1 MEDGTMHP
9 ADYPIVFISRNPVRP
24 GMAEPLREFLAA
36 GAAGL
41 AGAKPNT
48 KAFLAYLD
56 DDGSR
61 LTIVHAFGD
70 AAGFAAHVEGS
81 DHRSAVAAE
90 FIESAMIEIYGPAD
104 AATLDAIR
112 SGLAAGVRVEVRADF
127 VAGFLR

>member
-1 MEDGTMHP
+1 MHR
-9 ADYPIVFISRNPVRP
+9 ADQPIVFISHNRVRP
-24 GMAEPLREFLAA
+24 GMAQPLRDFLAA

-41 AGAKPNT
+41 ADSKPMT

-56 DDGSR
+56 AAGTR
-61 LTIVHAFGD
+61 LTIVHAFHD

-81 DHRSAVAAE
+81 DDRSAVADA
-90 FIESAMIEIYGPAD
+90 FIESASIEIYGPAD

-112 SGLAAGVRVEVRADF
+112 RGLVPGVGVEVHAEF

>member
-9 ADYPIVFISRNPVRP
+9 ADQPIVFISRNRVRS

-41 AGAKPNT
+41 AGAKPDT

-56 DDGSR
+56 DDGSW
-61 LTIVHAFGD
+61 LTILHAFRD
-70 AAGFAAHVEGS
+70 AAGFAAHVEDS
-81 DHRSAVAAE
+81 DDRSAVAAE
-90 FIESAMIEIYGPAD
+90 FIESAVIEIYGPAD

-112 SGLAAGVRVEVRADF
+112 GG
-127 VAGFLR
+127 